1 MLHLTKKEK
10 YKNPKYTGSVLMT
23 KVIKQNKSQSKL
35 HRFRNS
41 SKEEKEWPLRA
52 ATQSNMVCKIR
63 NFSSTAEPSTMGS
76 IISDSI
82 I

>member
-10 YKNPKYTGSVLMT
+10 YKNPKYTGSVLMI

-41 SKEEKEWPLRA
+41 SKEEKEWPLMA
-52 ATQSNMVCKIR
+52 ATQSNMVRKIR
-63 NFSSTAEPSTMGS
+63 NFSSTMGS

>member
-1 MLHLTKKEK
+1 MI
-10 YKNPKYTGSVLMT
+10 

-41 SKEEKEWPLRA
+41 SKEEKEWPPNP
-52 ATQSNMVCKIR
+52 TWCVKIP

-76 IISDSI
+76 ITLDSI

>member
-10 YKNPKYTGSVLMT
+10 YKNPKYTGSVLMI

-41 SKEEKEWPLRA
+41 SKEEKKWPLRA
-52 ATQSNMVCKIR
+52 ATQSNMVRKIR
-63 NFSSTAEPSTMGS
+63 NFSSTMGS

>member
-10 YKNPKYTGSVLMT
+10 YKNPKYTGSVLMI

-52 ATQSNMVCKIR
+52 ATQSNMVRKIR
-63 NFSSTAEPSTMGS
+63 NFSSTMGS